1 MWQISEQPHLEKHR
15 PLNMILIAISHL
27 TPKMLENLAL

>member
-15 PLNMILIAISHL
+15 PLSTILIAISHL
-27 TPKMLENLAL
+27 DPRMLQSLAL